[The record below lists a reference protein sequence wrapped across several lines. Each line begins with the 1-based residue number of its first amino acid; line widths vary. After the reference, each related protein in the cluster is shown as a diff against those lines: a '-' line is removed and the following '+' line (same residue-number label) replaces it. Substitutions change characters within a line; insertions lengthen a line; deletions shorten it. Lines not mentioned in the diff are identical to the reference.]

1 VRPRVRRRTTGPR
14 RTLKGFELALPE
26 RHLVDPPTSPYDAL
40 GPDAL
45 RGRDT
50 VKWTR
55 FDDDVL
61 ALWVAEMDFPTAP
74 VVKAAIR
81 DAVEREQFGY
91 SRLDIETGLP
101 DATATWS
108 ETRYGWEIDPRR
120 IHLLPDVLRG
130 IELAIEAFSPR
141 GSPVVLPT
149 PAYMPFFEV
158 VKILDRPL
166 IEVPMAVDAGRF
178 VLDLEGIEEAFR
190 AGAGTLILC
199 NPYNPLGRAFS
210 AEELRALSLVV
221 ARNDAR
227 VISDEIHGPI
237 TYELSHIPYASVDDE
252 AADHSVTMVSGSKAW
267 NLPGLKCAQII
278 VTNPRDEQVWSQIS
292 GLRTHGAST
301 IGIAANIAG
310 YNEGA
315 PWLDETLSY
324 LDQNRRRLAELLA
337 KHLPEVRYQIP
348 EATYLAWLDFGGLR
362 LPVEP
367 AEYLLEKA
375 RVALNP
381 GIAFG
386 SPGTGCVRLNFATSR
401 AILEE
406 AIIRISSAVERRSA
420 K

>member
-1 VRPRVRRRTTGPR
+1 VTGRTQE
-14 RTLKGFELALPE
+14 GFELALPD
-26 RHLVDPPTSPYDAL
+26 RHLVDPRTSPYDAL
-40 GPDAL
+40 GPEDL
-45 RGRDT
+45 RRRDT

-81 DAVEREQFGY
+81 EAVEREQFGY

-101 DATATWS
+101 AATAAWS
-108 ETRYGWEIDPRR
+108 AARYGWEIDPGR

-130 IELAIEAFSPR
+130 IELAIEAFSPS

-158 VKILDRPL
+158 VKMLGRPL
-166 IEVPMAVDAGRF
+166 IEVPMAIDSGRF
-178 VLDLEGIEEAFR
+178 VLDLEGIEDAFR
-190 AGAGTLILC
+190 KGAGTLILC

-210 AEELRALSLVV
+210 AEELGALSPVV

-227 VISDEIHGPI
+227 VISDEIHAPI
-237 TYELSHIPYASVDDE
+237 TYGLRHIPYASVDDE
-252 AADHSVTMVSGSKAW
+252 AAEHSVTMVSGSKAW
-267 NLPGLKCAQII
+267 NLPGLKCAQIV
-278 VTNPRDEQVWSQIS
+278 VTNARDEQVWSQIP

-315 PWLDETLSY
+315 EWLDETLSY
-324 LDQNRRRLAELLA
+324 LDQNRRRLAELLS
-337 KHLPEVRYQIP
+337 KYLPEVRYQIP
-348 EATYLAWLDFGGLR
+348 EATYLAWLDFRHLE

-367 AEYLLEKA
+367 AAYLLEKA

-386 SPGTGCVRLNFATSR
+386 APGAGCVRLNFATSA

-406 AIIRISSAVERRSA
+406 AIARISSAVEHRSVN
-420 K
+420 

>member
-1 VRPRVRRRTTGPR
+1 MRRTREGP
-14 RTLKGFELALPE
+14 KLALPS
-26 RHLVDPPTSPYDAL
+26 RPLIGNDPHSSPYDAL
-40 GPDAL
+40 TPAAL
-45 RGRDT
+45 RRRDT
-50 VKWTR
+50 AKWNR

-61 ALWVAEMDFPTAP
+61 PLWVAEMDFPTAP

-101 DATATWS
+101 DATAAWS
-108 ETRYGWEIDPRR
+108 ANRYGWAVDPGRV
-120 IHLLPDVLRG
+120 HLLPDVLRG
-130 IELAIEAFSPR
+130 IELAIEAFSPP
-141 GSPVVLPT
+141 GSPVILPT

-158 VKILDRPL
+158 VSMLDRPL
-166 IEVPMAVDAGRF
+166 IEVPMAIDSGRF
-178 VLDLEGIEEAFR
+178 RLDLEGIDEAFR
-190 AGAGTLILC
+190 RGAGTLILC

-210 AEELRALSLVV
+210 IEELRALSLVV
-221 ARNDAR
+221 TKNDAR

-237 TYELSHIPYASVDDE
+237 TYGQAHIPYASVADE
-252 AADHSVTMVSGSKAW
+252 AAEHSVTMVSGSKAW
-267 NLPGLKCAQII
+267 NLPGLKCAQIVI
-278 VTNPRDEQVWSQIS
+278 TNAHDEKVWGQIP

-324 LDQNRRRLAELLA
+324 LDQNRRALAELLA
-337 KHLPEVRYQIP
+337 KYLPEVRYQVP
-348 EATYLAWLDFGGLR
+348 EATYLAWLDFRDLE
-362 LPVEP
+362 LPIEP
-367 AEYLLEKA
+367 AAFLLEHA

-386 SPGTGCVRLNFATSR
+386 SPGTGCARLNFATSR

-406 AIIRISSAVERRSA
+406 AIGRISSAVEDRA
-420 K
+420 PK

>member
-1 VRPRVRRRTTGPR
+1 
-14 RTLKGFELALPE
+14 LALPE
-26 RHLVDPPTSPYDAL
+26 RHLVTSPYDAL
-40 GPDAL
+40 GPDQL
-45 RGRDT
+45 RRRGT

-91 SRLDIETGLP
+91 SRLDLETGLP

-108 ETRYGWEIDPRR
+108 AGRYGWEIDPGRV
-120 IHLLPDVLRG
+120 HLLPDVLRG
-130 IELAIEAFSPR
+130 IELAIEAFSPE

-158 VKILDRPL
+158 LKVLNRPL
-166 IEVPMAVDAGRF
+166 IEVPMAVDSGRF

-210 AEELRALSLVV
+210 AEELGALSLIV
-221 ARNDAR
+221 ARNAAR
-227 VISDEIHGPI
+227 VISDEIHAPI
-237 TYELSHIPYASVDDE
+237 TYGLSHTPYASVDDE

-278 VTNPRDEQVWSQIS
+278 VTNARDEKVWSQIS

-315 PWLDETLSY
+315 PWLDETLLY
-324 LDQNRRRLAELLA
+324 LDQNRRELAQLLT
-337 KHLPEVRYQIP
+337 KYLPEVRYQIP
-348 EATYLAWLDFGGLR
+348 EATYLAWLDCRDLQ

-367 AEYLLEKA
+367 AEYLLEHA

-386 SPGTGCVRLNFATSR
+386 SPGAGCVRLNFATSR

-406 AIIRISSAVERRSA
+406 AIIRISSAVENRPA
-420 K
+420 T

>member
-1 VRPRVRRRTTGPR
+1 
-14 RTLKGFELALPE
+14 LAPPD
-26 RHLVDPPTSPYDAL
+26 RHLVGNDPRSSPYDSL

-45 RGRDT
+45 RRRGT
-50 VKWTR
+50 VKWNR

-74 VVKAAIR
+74 VVKAAIS

-91 SRLDIETGLP
+91 PRLDVETGLP
-101 DATATWS
+101 DATAAWS
-108 ETRYGWEIDPRR
+108 ANRYGWEVDPGR
-120 IHLLPDVLRG
+120 IHLLPDVVRG
-130 IELAIEAFSPR
+130 IELAIECFSPK

-158 VKILDRPL
+158 VQMLDRPL
-166 IEVPMAVDAGRF
+166 IEVPMATDSGRF

-190 AGAGTLILC
+190 AGASTLILC

-221 ARNDAR
+221 ERYEAR

-237 TYELSHIPYASVDDE
+237 TYERPHIPYASVSRE
-252 AADHSVTMVSGSKAW
+252 TADHSVTIASGSKAW

-278 VTNPRDEQVWSQIS
+278 VTNARDEKVWREIP

-301 IGIAANIAG
+301 IGIAANTAG
-310 YNEGA
+310 YRMGA
-315 PWLDETLSY
+315 PWLDETLTY
-324 LDQNRRRLAELLA
+324 LDQNRRALAELLA
-337 KHLPEVRYQIP
+337 KYLPEVRYRIP
-348 EATYLAWLDFGGLR
+348 EATYLAWLDLRGLE

-367 AEYLLEKA
+367 AEYLLDHA
-375 RVALNP
+375 RVALSP
-381 GIAFG
+381 GLAFG
-386 SPGTGCVRLNFATSR
+386 STGTGCVRLNFATSR

-406 AIIRISSAVERRSA
+406 AILRISSALENH
-420 K
+420 